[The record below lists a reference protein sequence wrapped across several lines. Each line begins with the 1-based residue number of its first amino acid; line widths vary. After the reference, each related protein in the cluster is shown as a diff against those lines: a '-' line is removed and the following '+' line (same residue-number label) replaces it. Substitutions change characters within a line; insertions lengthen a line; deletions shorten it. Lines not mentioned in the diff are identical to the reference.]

1 VARVR
6 LLVDD
11 TTQRM
16 TLSAM
21 LEAAGHSVVEADGEV
36 FFADS
41 VDVALAHRNQGPVIL
56 LASAAAVPEA
66 VRAMRSGIWGYVFV
80 PLQPDEAAL
89 AVERALANEA
99 PSAEPE
105 TPEELQPLDQIEMDY
120 IQTVLR
126 KCKHNQARAARVLGI
141 GRNTLWRKLK
151 KARGEGID

>member
-1 VARVR
+1 
-6 LLVDD
+6 
-11 TTQRM
+11 
-16 TLSAM
+16 M

-80 PLQPDEAAL
+80 PLQPGEAPM
-89 AVERALANEA
+89 AVERALATPVNNADEA
-99 PSAEPE
+99 APE
-105 TPEELQPLDQIEMDY
+105 SMKPLEAVEMEY

-126 KCKHNQARAARVLGI
+126 KCKHNQARAARILGI

-151 KARGEGID
+151 KEREEESA